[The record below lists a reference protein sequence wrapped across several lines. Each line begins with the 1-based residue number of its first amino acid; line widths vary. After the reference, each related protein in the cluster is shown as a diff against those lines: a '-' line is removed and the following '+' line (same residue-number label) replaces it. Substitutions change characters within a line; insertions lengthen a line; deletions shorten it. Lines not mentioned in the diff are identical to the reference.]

1 MKLSQ
6 DLKIGSSAF
15 IHFFNKYLL
24 NPHFVLDIV
33 VDIGE
38 QNQVN
43 VPIELAFQSGK
54 IDKQINKY
62 VKCQMFIHALAKLKK
77 DTGDQGY

>member
-6 DLKIGSSAF
+6 DLKIGSSVF
-15 IHFFNKYLL
+15 FHFFNKYLL
-24 NPHFVLDIV
+24 NPHFVLGIV

-43 VPIELAFQSGK
+43 VPSELAFLWGK
-54 IDKQINKY
+54 TDKQINKY
-62 VKCQMFIHALAKLKK
+62 INCQMFIYALAKLKK
-77 DTGDQGY
+77 DIGDQGY